1 MGSLLD
7 TIDFGEVRD
16 GLRQAKPMQ
25 FVPCLSTASAGLD
38 KYGFTTLREFVVAH
52 IIDGGLGIP
61 LEKAKWLIDFNPAYK
76 HQAAELKALLGIGE
90 LAATTLPVVEQGLGN
105 ERGVNQHSRILDNSK
120 KVKHPNPPSSQGGNA
135 AKYRIAKLKRDHPDI
150 AERMANGEFKS
161 VSEAE
166 RAAGV
171 KPELEPKSRLTLPT
185 NDKAKAI
192 EMFELW
198 LAKQYPE

>member
-38 KYGFTTLREFVVAH
+38 KYGFKTLREFVVAH

-90 LAATTLPVVEQGLGN
+90 LAATTLPVVEHGGV
-105 ERGVNQHSRILDNSK
+105 RGQVANSK
-120 KVKHPNPPSSQGGNA
+120 KGNLTQYGSNA

-192 EMFELW
+192 EMVELW
-198 LAKQYPE
+198 FAKQYPE